1 LETVF
6 IYGQMKKVQIKNI
19 DKLLKLREIL
29 HQELYP
35 GHTLITYDLILDV
48 LKAHLED
55 RHLTIKELCTGS
67 IRSTLNTRKHIDF
80 LIDDRWIVL
89 SNGFVDKRHRL
100 VNPTDKLIDLVDRL
114 LDSSKSTN
122 H

>member
-1 LETVF
+1 
-6 IYGQMKKVQIKNI
+6 MKKVQIKNI

-89 SNGFVDKRHRL
+89 SNGVADKRHRL